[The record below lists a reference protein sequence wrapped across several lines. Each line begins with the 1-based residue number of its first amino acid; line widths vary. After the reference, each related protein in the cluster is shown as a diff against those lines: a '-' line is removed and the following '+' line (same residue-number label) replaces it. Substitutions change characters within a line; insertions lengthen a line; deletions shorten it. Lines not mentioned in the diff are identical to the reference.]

1 MAFGPITS
9 WRTEREKMKAVRDLT
24 CLGSKITA
32 DSDCRHEIKRHL
44 LFGRKVM
51 INLDCILK
59 SREITLLIKVHI
71 VKAMVLSAI
80 VYGCE
85 LVHKEG

>member
-9 WRTEREKMKAVRDLT
+9 WRTEWEKVKAVRDFT

-44 LFGRKVM
+44 LFGRKAM
-51 INLDCILK
+51 INLDCVLK
-59 SREITLLIKVHI
+59 SREITSLIKVHI
-71 VKAMVLSAI
+71 VIATVLSAI

>member
-1 MAFGPITS
+1 M
-9 WRTEREKMKAVRDLT
+9 
-24 CLGSKITA
+24 GSKITA

-44 LFGRKVM
+44 VFGRKAM
-51 INLDCILK
+51 INLDYILK